1 MRFST
6 VFHIHFLPRVLTHF
20 VKMLAMTMFFEK
32 PGSKPSWS
40 KYKLTV
46 NMARSDESEPEDRD
60 TVERDALLLA
70 QTYTSQETKV
80 GTGTGCAILV
90 SVEACS
96 LPGDAGLALQPDV

>member
-1 MRFST
+1 
-6 VFHIHFLPRVLTHF
+6 
-20 VKMLAMTMFFEK
+20 
-32 PGSKPSWS
+32 
-40 KYKLTV
+40 
-46 NMARSDESEPEDRD
+46 MARSDESEPEDRD

-96 LPGDAGLALQPDV
+96 LPGDAGLALQPDVWYLALIRVVCSNLFTNRFY